1 MKQKQLSMRWR
12 RQDHKQQRQPNHYR
26 KRHYRKTKWVHTKPR
41 LYGGVFVLWERLLSS
56 ESGPSVYFFCM
67 YMKPYKELLFLIL
80 ILNNT

>member
-41 LYGGVFVLWERLLSS
+41 LYGGVLAIWERLLSS
-56 ESGPSVYFFCM
+56 ESNGMDSSSLTRHRCAKLEV
-67 YMKPYKELLFLIL
+67 LL
-80 ILNNT
+80 TSE

>member
-41 LYGGVFVLWERLLSS
+41 LYGGVLLYGNVCFPA
-56 ESGPSVYFFCM
+56 EADVQ
-67 YMKPYKELLFLIL
+67 MKVIL
-80 ILNNT
+80 VSYRPEADI

>member
-41 LYGGVFVLWERLLSS
+41 LYGGVFAIWERLLSS
-56 ESGPSVYFFCM
+56 ESGHSAINIDI
-67 YMKPYKELLFLIL
+67 LL
-80 ILNNT
+80 TTQSGH

>member
-56 ESGPSVYFFCM
+56 VSRHSAYFQGR
-67 YMKPYKELLFLIL
+67 YGLLYSDGIFSLL
-80 ILNNT
+80 PM

>member
-41 LYGGVFVLWERLLSS
+41 LYGGVLLYGNVCFQY
-56 ESGPSVYFFCM
+56 EADIYP
-67 YMKPYKELLFLIL
+67 
-80 ILNNT
+80 

>member
-41 LYGGVFVLWERLLSS
+41 LYGGVLLYGNVRFQY
-56 ESGPSVYFFCM
+56 EADIRCQIRY
-67 YMKPYKELLFLIL
+67 LLVEFTSI
-80 ILNNT
+80 